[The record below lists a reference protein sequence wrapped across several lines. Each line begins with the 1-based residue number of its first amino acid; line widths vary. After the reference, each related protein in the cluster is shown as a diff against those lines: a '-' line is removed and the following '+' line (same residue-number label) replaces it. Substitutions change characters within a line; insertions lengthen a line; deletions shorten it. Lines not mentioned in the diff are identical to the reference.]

1 MDGDYKHMIDE
12 VFIIDSRYPYEYEGG
27 HVKVQF
33 CYMHVVVVSCVS
45 RIYMV
50 EGSQD
55 IWRWEIAWENCQ
67 YLVRLKK
74 NSEYIFYCHI
84 S

>member
-33 CYMHVVVVSCVS
+33 CYMHVVVVLPVYRESTWS
-45 RIYMV
+45 REVRIFDV
-50 EGSQD
+50 E
-55 IWRWEIAWENCQ
+55 
-67 YLVRLKK
+67 K
-74 NSEYIFYCHI
+74 
-84 S
+84 